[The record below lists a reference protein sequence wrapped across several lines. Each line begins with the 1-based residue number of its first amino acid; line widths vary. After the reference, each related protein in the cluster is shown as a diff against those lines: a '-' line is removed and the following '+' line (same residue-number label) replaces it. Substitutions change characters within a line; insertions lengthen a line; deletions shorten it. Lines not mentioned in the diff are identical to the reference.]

1 VGKGHSSQRT
11 LSAIEQR
18 IGRIATADLGVLAAF
33 RDRTGWALR
42 DEDSGSGFH
51 WLRVPATDEDL
62 FRKLPLV
69 GRWSMD
75 SEYRLTRDGRL
86 VAEALLP
93 TDGWQSLAAMIAVM
107 PPGRG
112 APGMPPPAVSFRL
125 VPDGEMQQAGAL
137 LCRLTDF
144 AAWADS
150 ALAPRFA
157 GLRFAATDDG
167 RVFVSGHPL
176 PAIAGASFYRNG
188 RLWLPCGWKLPDH
201 TWPELLES
209 VLKLGRNRL
218 ALLHPDG
225 SHEELDEENL
235 VPATRAAVRTTA
247 NINRERSER

>member
-1 VGKGHSSQRT
+1 

-33 RDRTGWALR
+33 RDRSGWTLR
-42 DEDSGSGFH
+42 DEGDGFH

-62 FRKLPLV
+62 FRKLPLS
-69 GRWSMD
+69 GRWSLD
-75 SEYRLTRDGRL
+75 SDQRLTRDGRL

-93 TDGWQSLAAMIAVM
+93 TDGWQSLAAVIAVL
-107 PPGRG
+107 PPLRG
-112 APGMPPPAVSFRL
+112 APGMPPPAVSFQL
-125 VPDGEMQQAGAL
+125 EPDAEMQAAGAL
-137 LCRLTDF
+137 LCRFSDF
-144 AAWADS
+144 ATWADG

-176 PAIAGASFYRNG
+176 PSIAGASHYKRG
-188 RLWLPCGWKLPDH
+188 RLWLPCGWRLPDH
-201 TWPELLES
+201 TWPDLLES

-218 ALLHPDG
+218 ALLYPDG

-247 NINRERSER
+247 NMRRERSLP

>member
-1 VGKGHSSQRT
+1 MGEGHASLQA

-42 DEDSGSGFH
+42 DDGDGFH

-62 FRKLPLV
+62 FRKLPLN
-69 GRWSMD
+69 GRWSVD
-75 SEYRLTRDGRL
+75 SDHRLTRDGRL

-93 TDGWQSLAAMIAVM
+93 ADSWQTLAAVIAVT
-107 PPGRG
+107 PPLRG
-112 APGMPPPAVSFRL
+112 TPGMPPPAVSFRL
-125 VPDGEMQQAGAL
+125 EADAEMQPAAAL
-137 LCRLTDF
+137 LCRLADF
-144 AAWADS
+144 ATWAES
-150 ALAPRFA
+150 ALAPRFT
-157 GLRFAATDDG
+157 GLRFAAAADG

-176 PAIAGASFYRNG
+176 PAIAGASYYTSG

-209 VLKLGRNRL
+209 VLKLGRNRV

-225 SHEELDEENL
+225 SHEELDQENL

-247 NINRERSER
+247 NMNLERSER

>member
-1 VGKGHSSQRT
+1 M
-11 LSAIEQR
+11 SAIEQR

-42 DEDSGSGFH
+42 DQGDGFH
-51 WLRVPATDEDL
+51 WLRVPATDEDH
-62 FRKLPLV
+62 FRKLPLS
-69 GRWSMD
+69 GRWSVD
-75 SEYRLTRDGRL
+75 SDHRLTRDGRL

-93 TDGWQSLAAMIAVM
+93 TDGWQPLAVVIAITS
-107 PPGRG
+107 PLRG

-125 VPDGEMQQAGAL
+125 DTDSEMQSSGAL

-144 AAWADS
+144 ATWADG

-157 GLRFAATDDG
+157 SLRFATTDDG

-176 PAIAGASFYRNG
+176 PAIAGASYYTSG

-201 TWPELLES
+201 TWPDLLES
-209 VLKLGRNRL
+209 VLKLGRNRV

-225 SHEELDEENL
+225 SHEELVQENL
-235 VPATRAAVRTTA
+235 VPATRAAVRTTVHYA
-247 NINRERSER
+247 RERTAP

>member
-1 VGKGHSSQRT
+1 MGEGHPSCRK

-18 IGRIATADLGVLAAF
+18 IGRIATADLGVLAPF
-33 RDRTGWALR
+33 RDRAGWALR
-42 DEDSGSGFH
+42 DDGNGFH
-51 WLRVPATDEDL
+51 WLRVPATDEEL
-62 FRKLPLV
+62 FRKLPLS
-69 GRWSMD
+69 GRWTLD
-75 SEYRLTRDGRL
+75 SDHRLTRDGRL

-93 TDGWQSLAAMIAVM
+93 TDGWQPVAAMLPIM
-107 PPGRG
+107 PPQRG

-125 VPDGEMQQAGAL
+125 EADTGMHPAGAL
-137 LCRLTDF
+137 LCRLADF
-144 AAWADS
+144 ATWADS

-157 GLRFAATDDG
+157 GLRFATAADG

-176 PAIAGASFYRNG
+176 PAIAGASFYRSG

-201 TWPELLES
+201 AWPELLES

-235 VPATRAAVRTTA
+235 VPATRAAVRMTAASLSEETTTP
-247 NINRERSER
+247 